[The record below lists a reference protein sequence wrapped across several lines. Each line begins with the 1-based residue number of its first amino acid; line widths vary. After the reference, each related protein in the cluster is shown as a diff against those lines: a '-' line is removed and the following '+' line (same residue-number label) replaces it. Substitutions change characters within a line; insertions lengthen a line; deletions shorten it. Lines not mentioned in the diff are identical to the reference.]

1 MKNVILALFVLWF
14 LSLHYYVQVPLL
26 LSMLLGAA
34 LVSVTSVAVAQWLA
48 RPAAVNRGGSL
59 GL

>member
-14 LSLHYYVQVPLL
+14 LSLHFYVQIPLAV
-26 LSMLLGAA
+26 SVVLGAA
-34 LVSVTSVAVAQWLA
+34 FVSVSTVALAQWLS
-48 RPAAVNRGGSL
+48 RPTAVNRGDSL

>member
-26 LSMLLGAA
+26 LSVLLGAA

>member
-14 LSLHYYVQVPLL
+14 LSLHFYVQVPLL
-26 LSMLLGAA
+26 LSLLLGAA
-34 LVSVTSVAVAQWLA
+34 LVSATVALAQWLA

-59 GL
+59 DL

>member
-14 LSLHYYVQVPLL
+14 LSLNFYIQVPMAV
-26 LSMLLGAA
+26 SVVLGAA
-34 LVSVTSVAVAQWLA
+34 LVSVTSVTLAQWLS

>member
-14 LSLHYYVQVPLL
+14 LSLHFYVQVPLVV
-26 LSMLLGAA
+26 SVLLGAA
-34 LVSVTSVAVAQWLA
+34 LASVTSVALAQWLS
-48 RPAAVNRGGSL
+48 RPTAVNRGGSL